1 MAIDHAMQLY
11 GQTHTLGQFHLYHKR
26 SIKGAEKKDAAVA
39 AAVDNIRYPMKN
51 STFNGPD

>member
-26 SIKGAEKKDAAVA
+26 SIKGAEKKDAAAA